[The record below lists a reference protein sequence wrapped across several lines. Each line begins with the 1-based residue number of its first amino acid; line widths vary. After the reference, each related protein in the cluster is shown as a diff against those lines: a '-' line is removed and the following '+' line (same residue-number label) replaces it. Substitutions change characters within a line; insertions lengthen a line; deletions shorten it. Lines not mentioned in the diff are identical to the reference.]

1 MQGLPP
7 GPRSVSL
14 VGSLCFSRGKQ
25 RFSVAGESSKIIMRF
40 SAGNPRGLLQ
50 GAEKR
55 CAGQESSASGAKARR
70 ILNRLRHD

>member
-1 MQGLPP
+1 M
-7 GPRSVSL
+7 
-14 VGSLCFSRGKQ
+14 
-25 RFSVAGESSKIIMRF
+25 IMRF